1 MREAAL
7 TLAWQGSALLALGLV
22 LSLFANR
29 RAARGHG
36 LLLLAAVGA
45 AAAPLLTVLFGAL
58 GWGLFEPRGLSTRAP
73 GGTPVLDSFALPG
86 TIVTWWTY
94 AAWAWAGASVLLG
107 ARIIIAF
114 LRGDR
119 LVRRAEPLDDPRT
132 GTVVE
137 AARSRLGVRAPVR
150 LRISNAVRS
159 PVVWC
164 WGRGPIVVLPR
175 PDGALSHG
183 VVCHELAHWRRRDHL
198 SALLGEAL
206 VAAMP
211 WNPLAWAARRR
222 LNELAER
229 ACDAWALSSG
239 EAPADYAE
247 SLLGLV
253 PARVGLLAPGM
264 AGPGGLRRRVRAI
277 LSNPAS
283 PTMGRRWV
291 ALSGVLALGAVA
303 TLALAQR
310 RPLDAQSPCH
320 PEPAAMPAAEWGEAE
335 MPVVVSPAE
344 LDLGVVGMGCTGYG
358 QAFVVNTGDEPAV
371 LLGVEPG
378 CGCTEVTGYEPGQ
391 IIAPGGVVRL
401 DVLMTAPELP
411 GEAQT
416 RYVVVKVKGQPTVK
430 IPVRIQTDAGDC

>member
-7 TLAWQGSALLALGLV
+7 TLAWQGSVLLALGLV
-22 LSLFANR
+22 LSLFAKR
-29 RAARGHG
+29 RPARGHG
-36 LLLLAAVGA
+36 LLVLAAVGA
-45 AAAPLLTVLFGAL
+45 AAAPLLTVLFDAL
-58 GWGLFEPRGLSTRAP
+58 GWGMFAARGLSTR
-73 GGTPVLDSFALPG
+73 GLNETPVLDSFALPG
-86 TIVTWWTY
+86 TIVTWWNWG
-94 AAWAWAGASVLLG
+94 AWVWLGASTLLT
-107 ARIIIAF
+107 ARIAF
-114 LRGDR
+114 AFARGRR
-119 LVRRAEPLDDPRT
+119 LVRAADPLDDDRT
-132 GTVVE
+132 GRIVGS
-137 AARSRLGVRAPVR
+137 ARSRVGVRTPVT
-150 LRISNAVRS
+150 LRTSDAVRS

-164 WGRGPIVVLPR
+164 WGHGPIVVLPAHA
-175 PDGALSHG
+175 PAPSPG

-198 SALLGEAL
+198 SGLLGEAL

-277 LSNPAS
+277 LGRPAA

-291 ALSGVLALGAVA
+291 AVSGVLAFGAVA

-310 RPLDAQSPCH
+310 RPLDTHAHH
-320 PEPAAMPAAEWGEAE
+320 PTPDAMPATGWGEAK

-358 QAFVVNTGDEPAV
+358 QAWVVNTGDEPAV

-378 CGCTEVTGYEPGQ
+378 CGCTEVSGFEPGQ
-391 IIAPGGVVRL
+391 VILPGGAIRL
-401 DVLMTAPELP
+401 DVLMTAPELA

-416 RYVVVKVKGQPTVK
+416 RYLVVKVKGQPTVK
-430 IPVRIQTDAGDC
+430 LPVRIQTDAGDC